1 MSGDRMYDVE
11 CIYSKGEEME
21 SIILDSIEKYSEL
34 TIKLRKHFHENP
46 ELSGKEFQTSDYIK
60 NYAEKLNY
68 KIKPM
73 TTTGFIAI
81 LETGRSGRTI
91 GIRAELDA
99 LPIKENPY
107 NLTMRK
113 NVLSKNKEAMHA
125 CGHDGHL
132 AISMTVM
139 KILSDNQDH
148 LTGRVTF
155 IFEEAEEIGGSI
167 NELIPKL
174 KPYQFDAVYGNH
186 LYSDL
191 ETGKVAI
198 NKGPVM
204 AGSAKLSFKIKGKGG
219 HASRPDQTINPI
231 FVGTSIIN
239 NIGLAWNYQR
249 KVTETVT
256 LGFSVFNSGTTWNII
271 SDEAL
276 IEGTLR
282 FFDMD
287 EGNHALKI
295 IKDIS
300 ESVAKSSGAEVIFS
314 EDANKAFAP
323 TINDIY
329 LASLCRNIV
338 LESMKNIQLED
349 VTWFASETFAD
360 YHLLGPTVFTLI
372 GTKNLDKG
380 VGASHHNEKFDLD
393 EDSLFIAIELMLRF
407 AFHSLMREF

>member
-1 MSGDRMYDVE
+1 
-11 CIYSKGEEME
+11 ME
-21 SIILDSIEKYSEL
+21 TIILDSIKQYAEL
-34 TIKLRKHFHENP
+34 TLDLRRHFHENP
-46 ELSGKEFQTSDYIK
+46 ELSGVEFQTADYIK
-60 NYAEKLNY
+60 TYAEKLNY
-68 KIKPM
+68 EITPI

-81 LETGRSGRTI
+81 LDTGRSGRTI

-99 LPIKENPY
+99 LPIKENLF
-107 NLTMRK
+107 NLKMRR
-113 NVLSKNKEAMHA
+113 NVISKNKEAMHA

-139 KILSDNQDH
+139 QILHDH
-148 LTGRVTF
+148 QEDLTGRVIF

-167 NELIPKL
+167 NELIPRL
-174 KPYQFDAVYGNH
+174 KPYQFDAIYGNH

-239 NIGLAWNYQR
+239 NIDLAWNYQR
-249 KVTETVT
+249 NVTETVT
-256 LGFSVFNSGTTWNII
+256 LGFSVFNSGSTWNII

-287 EGNHALKI
+287 EGNHALRI

-300 ESVAKSSGAEVIFS
+300 ESVARSSGAEVIFS

-338 LESMKNIQLED
+338 LESMEDIQLED
-349 VTWFASETFAD
+349 TRWFASETFAD
-360 YHLLGPTVFTLI
+360 YHLLGPTVFPLI
-372 GTKNLDKG
+372 GTKNLNKG

-393 EDSLFIAIELMLRF
+393 EESLFIAIELMLRF
-407 AFHSLMREF
+407 TFHSLLREF